1 MWSRHA
7 FSVLAA
13 TFRLSSWPGTQK
25 IVSVKISVIK
35 LFSVTEIK
43 VFFSHYRPRQSASF
57 DVERH
62 EFLCPLCKS
71 LSNAVLPI
79 LPNRSASSVRPN
91 GSEAGQADM
100 SIWLEGL
107 QLLADNSREIKYSK
121 TDNTNIY
128 ETCGPT
134 ELETKLGSMKSKLF
148 VNVLMA
154 RTRPKIATTLKEMA
168 SLFVQSVYTVSSLL
182 YRPDGLG
189 V

>member
-1 MWSRHA
+1 
-7 FSVLAA
+7 
-13 TFRLSSWPGTQK
+13 
-25 IVSVKISVIK
+25 
-35 LFSVTEIK
+35 
-43 VFFSHYRPRQSASF
+43 
-57 DVERH
+57 
-62 EFLCPLCKS
+62 
-71 LSNAVLPI
+71 
-79 LPNRSASSVRPN
+79 
-91 GSEAGQADM
+91 M

-128 ETCGPT
+128 ETCGSA

-168 SLFVQSVYTVSSLL
+168 SLFVQSVYTVSEIV